1 LPGVIRL
8 VNHYYNFPT
17 ANAPKACLQAA
28 QNLAELHIACSD
40 FSTLYGILE
49 GAAILPFAQLDRV
62 HHVTTCKRTQ
72 VACRNFLK

>member
-1 LPGVIRL
+1 VLSGLSTIIATFL
-8 VNHYYNFPT
+8 GQT
-17 ANAPKACLQAA
+17 AAKACLQAA
-28 QNLAELHIACSD
+28 QNIAELHIACSD
-40 FSTLYGILE
+40 FSTRFQGQ

>member
-1 LPGVIRL
+1 VLSGLSTIITTFPGQ
-8 VNHYYNFPT
+8 T
-17 ANAPKACLQAA
+17 AAKACLQAA
-28 QNLAELHIACSD
+28 QNLAELYIITCSD
-40 FSTLYGILE
+40 FSTGFQGQ